1 VLFNHSN
8 QPANQPT
15 HLSKYR
21 CFTRQLSLML
31 ALMSPLGA
39 IAPPAIAAQPAPA
52 SMIEPDASSPSK
64 KEAPTLI
71 ACATCGC
78 SELCPI
84 TLLDSSNLSSS
95 SLTESI
101 WGNIILKL
109 AYQRDPELQKLSKKL
124 NISNIAS
131 INALAS
137 IAGGTIG
144 QNVASMACLN
154 PPSGIE
160 DSYAPGTAGLALATV
175 TNVVFGARTV
185 VNHGF
190 RKKMK
195 ERQLV
200 IRQQVERLLEH
211 LEYSKTDCSEAQG
224 ELATLI
230 GERASKECLQLWQSS
245 HLATTEPP
253 ANTAQ
258 PVSDDSQIKS
268 TTEIGMVAN

>member
-1 VLFNHSN
+1 
-8 QPANQPT
+8 
-15 HLSKYR
+15 
-21 CFTRQLSLML
+21 
-31 ALMSPLGA
+31 MSA
-39 IAPPAIAAQPAPA
+39 SIAATAQAAPVG
-52 SMIEPDASSPSK
+52 MIEPEVMAPSRQ
-64 KEAPTLI
+64 EAPTLI

-84 TLLDSSNLSSS
+84 TLLAPNSSSSS

-131 INALAS
+131 VNALAC

-154 PPSGIE
+154 PPDGIE
-160 DSYAPGTAGLALATV
+160 DSYAPGTVGLALNTV
-175 TNVVFGARTV
+175 TNVVFSARIMAS
-185 VNHGF
+185 HGF

-200 IRQQVERLLEH
+200 IRQRVERLLDH
-211 LEYSKTDCSEAQG
+211 LEYSKTDCSEAQT
-224 ELATLI
+224 ELVTLI
-230 GERASKECLQLWQSS
+230 GDRASKECLQLWQSS

-258 PVSDDSQIKS
+258 PVSDDSINKA
-268 TTEIGMVAN
+268 TTEIGMIAN

>member
-1 VLFNHSN
+1 VLFNHH
-8 QPANQPT
+8 AN
-15 HLSKYR
+15 HR
-21 CFTRQLSLML
+21 CFARQVSLL
-31 ALMSPLGA
+31 LV
-39 IAPPAIAAQPAPA
+39 IAAQIGVTVPSAMAAQPAQA
-52 SMIEPDASSPSK
+52 GTTAPDILSPSK
-64 KEAPTLI
+64 QEAPTLI

-84 TLLDSSNLSSS
+84 TLLDPNKSNSS

-109 AYQRDPELQKLSKKL
+109 AYQRDLELQKFAKKM

-131 INALAS
+131 INALAC

-154 PPSGIE
+154 PPVGIE

-175 TNVVFGARTV
+175 TNVVFAGRVMAG
-185 VNHGF
+185 HGY

-195 ERQLV
+195 ERQLA
-200 IRQQVERLLEH
+200 IRQRVERLLEH
-211 LEYSKTDCSEAQG
+211 LEYSKTDCNEAQA
-224 ELATLI
+224 ELSTLI
-230 GERASKECLQLWQSS
+230 GDRASKECLQLWQSS
-245 HLATTEPP
+245 HLAITEPP

>member
-1 VLFNHSN
+1 MSVLFNHHYSN
-8 QPANQPT
+8 HHYSN
-15 HLSKYR
+15 HR
-21 CFTRQLSLML
+21 CFAQQLSLLLVIL
-31 ALMSPLGA
+31 AQIGVTVPS
-39 IAPPAIAAQPAPA
+39 AIAAPAQA
-52 SMIEPDASSPSK
+52 GTTAPDILSPSK
-64 KEAPTLI
+64 QEAPTLI

-84 TLLDSSNLSSS
+84 TLLDPNNTGSS

-109 AYQRDPELQKLSKKL
+109 AYQRDPELQKFAKKM

-131 INALAS
+131 INALAC

-154 PPSGIE
+154 PPAGIE

-175 TNVVFGARTV
+175 TNVVFAGRVMAS
-185 VNHGF
+185 HGY

-195 ERQLV
+195 ERQIA
-200 IRQQVERLLEH
+200 IRQRVERLLEH
-211 LEYSKTDCSEAQG
+211 LEYSKTDCSEAQA
-224 ELATLI
+224 ELSTLI
-230 GERASKECLQLWQSS
+230 GDRASKECLQLWQSS
-245 HLATTEPP
+245 HLAITEPP
-253 ANTAQ
+253 ANPAQ
-258 PVSDDSQIKS
+258 PVTDDSQIKS